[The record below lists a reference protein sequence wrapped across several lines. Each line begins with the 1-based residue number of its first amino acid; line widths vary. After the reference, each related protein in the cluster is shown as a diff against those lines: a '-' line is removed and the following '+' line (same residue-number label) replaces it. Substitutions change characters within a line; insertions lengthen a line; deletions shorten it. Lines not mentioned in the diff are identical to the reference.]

1 MWRRVRDLAGCTSL
15 AWLALAACGKLEES
29 QGDDSGGATAARL
42 RAVERAR
49 AFV

>member
-29 QGDDSGGATAARL
+29 RGDDGGATAARF
-42 RAVERAR
+42 RALERAR